1 MGGVTKLAK
10 KVLVV
15 SGHPDLKNDSLANK
29 MILKEIKKL
38 YPEVE
43 LDILSNLY
51 PDYQINVT
59 AEQEKLRRADV
70 IVFQYPLYW
79 YMTPSLMNKWI
90 EKVFVH
96 GFSHGSNGNALKD
109 KVLIASLTT
118 GAEAAY
124 SAETGTTIDE
134 LLAPIRLTAKLT
146 QLNFAGHVVT
156 HGVSYSLRNDAEKA
170 QEMIAKSQVHA
181 KKLVEMIESL

>member
-59 AEQEKLRRADV
+59 AEQEKLHRADV
-70 IVFQYPLYW
+70 IVFQ
-79 YMTPSLMNKWI
+79 
-90 EKVFVH
+90 
-96 GFSHGSNGNALKD
+96 
-109 KVLIASLTT
+109 
-118 GAEAAY
+118 
-124 SAETGTTIDE
+124 
-134 LLAPIRLTAKLT
+134 
-146 QLNFAGHVVT
+146 
-156 HGVSYSLRNDAEKA
+156 
-170 QEMIAKSQVHA
+170 
-181 KKLVEMIESL
+181 

>member
-1 MGGVTKLAK
+1 MAK

-29 MILKEIKKL
+29 TILKEIKKL

-51 PDYQINVT
+51 PDYQIDVS
-59 AEQEKLRRADV
+59 AEQDKLRWADV

-109 KVLIASLTT
+109 KYLIASLTT
-118 GAEAAY
+118 GAGEAAY
-124 SAETGTTIDE
+124 SAESGTTIED

-146 QLNFAGHVVT
+146 QLNFVGHVVT
-156 HGVSYSLRNDAEKA
+156 HGVSYSLREDADKA
-170 QEMIAKSQVHA
+170 QEMIVKSQAHA

>member
-1 MGGVTKLAK
+1 MSK

-59 AEQEKLRRADV
+59 AEQEKLHRADV

-90 EKVFVH
+90 DSTEFCRPCCDTRRFLFTSK
-96 GFSHGSNGNALKD
+96 
-109 KVLIASLTT
+109 
-118 GAEAAY
+118 
-124 SAETGTTIDE
+124 
-134 LLAPIRLTAKLT
+134 R
-146 QLNFAGHVVT
+146 
-156 HGVSYSLRNDAEKA
+156 R
-170 QEMIAKSQVHA
+170 
-181 KKLVEMIESL
+181 

>member
-1 MGGVTKLAK
+1 MSK

-15 SGHPDLKNDSLANK
+15 SGHPDLKKDSLANK
-29 MILKEIKKL
+29 TILKEVKKL

-51 PDYQINVT
+51 PDYQIDVA
-59 AEQEKLRRADV
+59 AEQDKLRWADV

-96 GFSHGSNGNALKD
+96 GFSHGSNGDALKG

-118 GAEAAY
+118 GAGEVAY
-124 SAETGTTIDE
+124 SAEAGTTIED

-146 QLNFAGHVVT
+146 QLNFVGHIVT
-156 HGVSYSLRNDAEKA
+156 HGVSYSLREDADKA
-170 QEMIAKSQVHA
+170 QELVEKSQEHSQ
-181 KKLVEMIESL
+181 KLVEMIKSL

>member
-1 MGGVTKLAK
+1 MSK

-59 AEQEKLRRADV
+59 AEQGKIHRADV
-70 IVFQYPLYW
+70 IVFQYPF
-79 YMTPSLMNKWI
+79 T
-90 EKVFVH
+90 VH
-96 GFSHGSNGNALKD
+96 D
-109 KVLIASLTT
+109 
-118 GAEAAY
+118 
-124 SAETGTTIDE
+124 TIFDE
-134 LLAPIRLTAKLT
+134 
-146 QLNFAGHVVT
+146 
-156 HGVSYSLRNDAEKA
+156 
-170 QEMIAKSQVHA
+170 
-181 KKLVEMIESL
+181 